1 MGMEVFF
8 QKTTSSSLSA
18 GTLNASSVHGRDFST
33 LSSRS
38 ANNPPPNHLGP
49 LDPSDDWHI
58 FLGIPLLNIVGS
70 IRPSVGGP
78 WIPINLYG
86 FLWFPKGISVTKR
99 KKKPGKIQMPWSSDE
114 RRSDSWA
121 PSWTTPTF
129 GGEALDLDPPQ
140 GQPPHHHRFWD
151 VKTSVFFSWEKVYQN
166 PEGFE
171 KKNININVIM
181 WPWREI
187 LHQGLWIP
195 WATFCRQR
203 LCWKNRRDFEKSNK
217 RLVGKIHGKKGTKK
231 KPLEIWHTQV
241 N

>member
-1 MGMEVFF
+1 
-8 QKTTSSSLSA
+8 
-18 GTLNASSVHGRDFST
+18 
-33 LSSRS
+33 
-38 ANNPPPNHLGP
+38 
-49 LDPSDDWHI
+49 
-58 FLGIPLLNIVGS
+58 
-70 IRPSVGGP
+70 
-78 WIPINLYG
+78 
-86 FLWFPKGISVTKR
+86 
-99 KKKPGKIQMPWSSDE
+99 MPWSSDE

-231 KPLEIWHTQV
+231 SLWKSDTLRSTNIAMENPPILDVFPIGKGGFPLLC
-241 N
+241 